1 MEQPMQNQMPP
12 EGAKENKMGM
22 WLIVGLAAAVVLIG
36 LWLWMGYQS
45 ATAPESEVAGPALS
59 GQDTTGII
67 EAELQ
72 ATDLGDIESEF
83 QGIEAEL
90 QNL

>member
-1 MEQPMQNQMPP
+1 MQNQMPT

-22 WLIVGLAAAVVLIG
+22 WLTVGLAAAVVLIG
-36 LWLWMGYQS
+36 LWLWLGYRS
-45 ATAPESEVAGPALS
+45 ATAPASPESEVAGPALTE
-59 GQDTTGII
+59 QDTTGAI
-67 EAELQ
+67 EEELQ

-83 QGIEAEL
+83 QDIEADL